1 MRFVFYKKK
10 FIPIY
15 FLLFCLA
22 IITLTACSGK
32 GGKIRGVL
40 QNSTLDGVEVPFA
53 AWQTFE
59 YNGTN
64 ACIVDQASSLNPIAL
79 RKGTRVEVID
89 EATCSQTIF
98 NEETGESSTF
108 STSLSKIRFPSPTNV
123 GNATAGAH
131 AEGIGSFWELWTLT
145 SNIRII
151 EEKLRTQARSNVQN
165 EDKVKQRLE
174 QREKEKAEQKAKEK
188 AKEKAK
194 K

>member
-1 MRFVFYKKK
+1 MTPVMRFVFSKKK

-40 QNSTLDGVEVPFA
+40 QKSTLDGVEVTFA

-59 YNGTN
+59 YNGTD
-64 ACIVDQASSLNPIAL
+64 ACVVDQASALNPIAL
-79 RKGTRVEVID
+79 RKGARVEVID

-108 STSLSKIRFPSPTNV
+108 STGLSKIRFP
-123 GNATAGAH
+123 
-131 AEGIGSFWELWTLT
+131 
-145 SNIRII
+145 
-151 EEKLRTQARSNVQN
+151 
-165 EDKVKQRLE
+165 
-174 QREKEKAEQKAKEK
+174 
-188 AKEKAK
+188 
-194 K
+194 

>member
-1 MRFVFYKKK
+1 MKAVFPKKK

-15 FLLFCLA
+15 FLFFCIA

-40 QNSTLDGVEVPFA
+40 QKSTLNDIEVTLA
-53 AWQTFE
+53 GWQTFE
-59 YNGTN
+59 YNGTDT
-64 ACIVDQASSLNPIAL
+64 CIVNQVSALTPIAL
-79 RKGTRVEVID
+79 RKGARVEVID
-89 EATCSQTIF
+89 EATCSQTTLK
-98 NEETGESSTF
+98 EETGESSTF
-108 STSLSKIRFPSPTNV
+108 STGLSKVRFPSPTNA

-131 AEGIGSFWELWTLT
+131 AEGIGSFWELWTFT

-188 AKEKAK
+188 AKK
-194 K
+194 